1 MFYQMVEELAAD
13 VNAVSRAG
21 FTALHVAVNLGHE
34 DIVRLLLAADADIH
48 VSSEFILPARVRQF
62 LPPFFFLDCDIARL
76 F

>member
-1 MFYQMVEELAAD
+1 MVEELAAD

-48 VSSEFILPARVRQF
+48 VSSE
-62 LPPFFFLDCDIARL
+62 
-76 F
+76 